1 MPRKKPQSLEQ
12 LKALRKV
19 RKPLPP
25 PARAK
30 EDEKKYRRTTQ
41 RRLVRQE
48 VEREAEEE

>member
-1 MPRKKPQSLEQ
+1 MSRKKSQSLGQ

-25 PARAK
+25 PARMK
-30 EDEKKYRRTTQ
+30 EDEKKYRRASQ
-41 RRLVRQE
+41 RRVVQRE

>member
-1 MPRKKPQSLEQ
+1 MPRKKSQSLSQ
-12 LKALRKV
+12 LEALRKV

-30 EDEKKYRRTTQ
+30 EDEKKYRRATQ
-41 RRLVRQE
+41 RRVVRQE